1 MFFILSQLLS
11 FLVMPL
17 SICLAFILIGYIRV
31 RKNKGRGFLLTGIV
45 LLLFFSNQF
54 ISNWA
59 MNQWEPEVKPFSSL
73 PNYEWGIVL
82 TGVTN
87 INKEVNDRTF
97 FNKGADRATH
107 AIQLYKLGKIEKILI
122 TGGMGLNPQSPSAE
136 AILLK
141 NVMVIAGVPEEA
153 IALEGKALNTRQNAL
168 FSKEI
173 LNQMQIPTD
182 QKHLLIT
189 SAFHMRR
196 SKGCFDKVEINT
208 DTFPV
213 DYYGHSSKY
222 DLPTLLYPD
231 PYAIFKWQKLFNEW
245 VGLTVYKIVGYV

>member
-1 MFFILSQLLS
+1 MLS
-11 FLVMPL
+11 
-17 SICLAFILIGYIRV
+17 
-31 RKNKGRGFLLTGIV
+31 GIV

-59 MNQWEPEVKPFSSL
+59 MNQWEPDVKSFSSI
-73 PNYEWGIVL
+73 PTYEWGIVL

-87 INKEVNDRTF
+87 LNKEVNDRTF

-107 AIQLYKLGKIEKILI
+107 AIQLYKLGKIKRILI
-122 TGGMGLNPQSPSAE
+122 TGGVGLNPQSPFAE
-136 AILLK
+136 AALLK
-141 NVMVIAGVPEEA
+141 NVMVIAGVPEED
-153 IALEGKALNTRQNAL
+153 IVLEGKAKNTRQNAL
-168 FSKEI
+168 FTKEI
-173 LNQMQIPTD
+173 LDQMQIPTG

-196 SKGCFDKVEINT
+196 SKGCFDKVKINT

-213 DYYGHSSKY
+213 DYYGHSNKY
-222 DLPTLLYPD
+222 DIPSLLYPD

-245 VGLTVYKIVGYV
+245 VGITMYKIVGYV